1 MTVTRRIRRRG
12 EHEISRKTIA
22 CGNAGCSGGPVVT
35 TLVCVTTLCA
45 RGCGCGGHP
54 AFPTPSVGRKAHA
67 QLGRV
72 APRDRGGAD
81 IMSRVERHERSEMV
95 RCIAPGTPEVA
106 SHHILHKYQACTA
119 SPWPFRADVLSR
131 EHIFSTATQTD
142 RTR

>member
-54 AFPTPSVGRKAHA
+54 AFPTPSVGRKIHA
-67 QLGRV
+67 QHGGSAARDGQVARSILQLSSPAKAGDPVFRDASDGIERPGV
-72 APRDRGGAD
+72 TKDAAGVYHRAPRRRD
-81 IMSRVERHERSEMV
+81 
-95 RCIAPGTPEVA
+95 PVA
-106 SHHILHKYQACTA
+106 GYDDL
-119 SPWPFRADVLSR
+119 L
-131 EHIFSTATQTD
+131 
-142 RTR
+142 

>member
-67 QLGRV
+67 RLGRI
-72 APRDRGGAD
+72 APRGAEACLVHYSVRGLHP
-81 IMSRVERHERSEMV
+81 SRRRF
-95 RCIAPGTPEVA
+95 APRQDEVA
-106 SHHILHKYQACTA
+106 APHGEERGNAARREPRGRWLWSGQTQAN
-119 SPWPFRADVLSR
+119 
-131 EHIFSTATQTD
+131 
-142 RTR
+142 